1 MRRTSIIAGC
11 AIAALHVLQDIAL
24 ACPTCYGDPS
34 SSEVQGMKWAILSL
48 LGITGTVLFGL
59 SVLFL
64 YLRKR
69 AIELNRR
76 FSDKLN

>member
-1 MRRTSIIAGC
+1 MRSKLVLAGC
-11 AIAALHVLQDIAL
+11 IIAALHVLQDIAL

-48 LGITGTVLFGL
+48 LGITGTVLVGL
-59 SVLFL
+59 SALFL

-76 FSDKLN
+76 FSDRLN